1 MEDKTDRRENV
12 FGETRD
18 NRNEQELYM
27 EIQLPP
33 EDHARLADIAQKTGR
48 PESEIVRDVM
58 GTYLDGMDEVR
69 ELLDGRL
76 EDIESGRVRPV
87 TAEQLWENLE
97 RRKRVFL
104 QQRP

>member
-1 MEDKTDRRENV
+1 
-12 FGETRD
+12 
-18 NRNEQELYM
+18 M

-33 EDHARLADIAQKTGR
+33 KDHARLADLARKTGR
-48 PESEIVRDVM
+48 AESEIVREVM

-76 EDIESGRVRPV
+76 EAIESGRVKPL
-87 TAEQLWENLE
+87 TGEQLWKNLE
-97 RRKRVFL
+97 RRKQAFL